1 MPSFIEIGQKKGAIA
16 IFIDAKLDSVGH
28 CLLTKM
34 CESGQKKGKYRFE
47 FSRTDLAWLA
57 HIELCSSTF

>member
-28 CLLTKM
+28 CLLN
-34 CESGQKKGKYRFE
+34 KGIMVTLDHPHRATQV
-47 FSRTDLAWLA
+47 RQLD
-57 HIELCSSTF
+57 